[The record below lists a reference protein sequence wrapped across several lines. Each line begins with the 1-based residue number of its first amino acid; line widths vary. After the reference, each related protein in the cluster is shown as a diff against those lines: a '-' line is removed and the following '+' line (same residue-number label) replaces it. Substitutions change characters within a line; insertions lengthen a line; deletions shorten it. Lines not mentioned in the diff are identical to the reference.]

1 MVAVT
6 LDLPDKT
13 VTEILSLPEEPLRVD
28 SAAEMNEER
37 AVLVIKTVETG
48 LVRELTNLT
57 VLM

>member
-13 VTEILSLPEEPLRVD
+13 VTEILSLLEEPLRVD

-48 LVRELTNLT
+48 LVLEPTNLT